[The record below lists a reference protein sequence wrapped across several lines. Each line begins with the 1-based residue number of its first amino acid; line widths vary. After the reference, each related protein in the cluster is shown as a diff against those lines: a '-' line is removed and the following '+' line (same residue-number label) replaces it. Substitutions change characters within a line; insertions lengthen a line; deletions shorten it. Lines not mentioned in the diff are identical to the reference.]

1 MVHMLQVVEINK
13 QENNDLKDNGG
24 KLPRYIQTVSN
35 I

>member
-1 MVHMLQVVEINK
+1 MVPRLQVVEINK
-13 QENNDLKDNGG
+13 QENSDLKDHGG